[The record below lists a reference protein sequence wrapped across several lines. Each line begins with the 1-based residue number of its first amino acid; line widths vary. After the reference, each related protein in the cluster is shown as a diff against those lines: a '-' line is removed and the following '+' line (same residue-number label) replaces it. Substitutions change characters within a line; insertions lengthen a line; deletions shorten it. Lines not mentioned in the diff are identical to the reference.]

1 MTVET
6 HICNSKAFIVL
17 HKHADVAV
25 PRFLKGLNLQQ
36 IPLIKKKNLH
46 CCRFVSCTYTTSQRC
61 KIIESGECVVVVYLC
76 VMGPL
81 CGKVS
86 VWQVSCTDF
95 DFTLCVARR
104 PVVRLLTFA
113 NWRIRCGRRTWV
125 EDTSV
130 RSCLFLP
137 PFEWYSST
145 EDQRHT
151 DIQREKSLQKPKH
164 SKSLGFQFWLLL
176 LL

>member
-36 IPLIKKKNLH
+36 IPLIKKRKSELLQICQLH
-46 CCRFVSCTYTTSQRC
+46 IHHIPKMQNYRVWWMCSSCLS
-61 KIIESGECVVVVYLC
+61 LC
-76 VMGPL
+76 YGAF
-81 CGKVS
+81 
-86 VWQVSCTDF
+86 VWQSLRVAGVLHRFWFHIVCGTSAGRAPLDF
-95 DFTLCVARR
+95 CKLADTLWPPHLGWRHKRTIMSVFTTIWMIFQYRR
-104 PVVRLLTFA
+104 SETYR
-113 NWRIRCGRRTWV
+113 
-125 EDTSV
+125 
-130 RSCLFLP
+130 
-137 PFEWYSST
+137 YT
-145 EDQRHT
+145 EG
-151 DIQREKSLQKPKH
+151 ESLQKPKH

>member
-36 IPLIKKKNLH
+36 IPLIKKRKSALLQICQLH
-46 CCRFVSCTYTTSQRC
+46 IHHIPKMQNYRVWWMCSSCLS
-61 KIIESGECVVVVYLC
+61 LC
-76 VMGPL
+76 YGAF
-81 CGKVS
+81 

-113 NWRIRCGRRTWV
+113 NWRIHCGRRTWV